1 MLTVCIQTGSVFSA
15 KRIVQRVPLILFQRL
30 LYQDQFFSNINFRVD
45 VVFLGNLKQGVGI
58 ALLRIRKK

>member
-1 MLTVCIQTGSVFSA
+1 MLTVRIQTGSVFSA

>member
-45 VVFLGNLKQGVGI
+45 VVFLGNLKQGVEI